1 MRDKKMTVML
11 KNRFWIS
18 AIYASLYILF
28 MYSPLWAETSMPVRK
43 VISLGPSITE
53 EIYLM
58 GAQDRLVG
66 VTIHCH
72 RPSQAAT
79 KERIGTAIEI
89 NIERIAVL
97 KPDLVIATSM
107 TSPKN
112 IEKLK
117 DMGIKVVIFHAAKS
131 FSELCDQFLELAKLM
146 GKEKEARKILIE
158 SRKEVAAVRESVAEL
173 PKPKVIV
180 QAGARPLWVAT
191 KDSFINDF
199 IELAGGENLGPSGL
213 NGRFSREKVLELNP
227 DVIIITTMGIIGDDE
242 KALWKKYPA
251 ISAVKNNRI
260 YIIDSDKYCSPT
272 PVTFVQ
278 TLKETVAML
287 HSRYE

>member
-28 MYSPLWAETSMPVRK
+28 MFSPLWAETSMPVRK

-89 NIERIAVL
+89 NIERIAAL
-97 KPDLVIATSM
+97 KPDLVLATSM
-107 TSPKN
+107 TSLKS
-112 IEKLK
+112 IEKLRN
-117 DMGIKVVIFHAAKS
+117 MGIKVVIFSAAKS
-131 FSELCDQFLELAKLM
+131 FSELCDQFGELAKLM
-146 GKEKEARKILIE
+146 GREKEALQILIK
-158 SRKEVAAVRESVAEL
+158 SKKEVAAVRESVAGL
-173 PKPKVIV
+173 RKPKVIV
-180 QAGARPLWVAT
+180 QAGARPLWIAT
-191 KDSFINDF
+191 RDSFINDL

-242 KALWKKYPA
+242 KALWQKYRA
-251 ISAVKNNRI
+251 ISAVKHNRI
-260 YIIDSDKYCSPT
+260 YIIDSDKFCSPT
-272 PVTFVQ
+272 PVTFAQ
-278 TLKETVAML
+278 TLKETAAML
-287 HSRYE
+287 HSRHE